1 MKPKYKR
8 LLVNNTSVDIS
19 GMVETEIRKCAFG
32 GSGILPDELADLFK
46 ITIVQYDEGPRVIV
60 DFADDRESDQ
70 NREEHQM
77 KKYELTNETIEAFG
91 KQPHRIR
98 ALRDFGNV
106 KAGDFGG
113 FVESETNLNQEVNCW
128 ISENARVSGDAMVS
142 GDARVL
148 GNARI
153 LGYVLVYGHTK
164 VCADTR

>member
-70 NREEHQM
+70 NRGVI
-77 KKYELTNETIEAFG
+77 K
-91 KQPHRIR
+91 P
-98 ALRDFGNV
+98 
-106 KAGDFGG
+106 
-113 FVESETNLNQEVNCW
+113 
-128 ISENARVSGDAMVS
+128 
-142 GDARVL
+142 
-148 GNARI
+148 
-153 LGYVLVYGHTK
+153 
-164 VCADTR
+164 

>member
-1 MKPKYKR
+1 M
-8 LLVNNTSVDIS
+8 NNTSVDIS

-142 GDARVL
+142 GNARVL